1 MDLSGKTFVVM
12 VASSPG
18 GGTDT
23 TARLVARYWSKY
35 LPGKPEVV
43 VRNRP
48 LQTAAANYFQ
58 RKARPDGLT
67 TAVFAGGGSLSPVA
81 RKASSVRYDPLSW
94 EYIGS
99 IERGP
104 SVQFVRKS
112 ALERLKDPGA
122 KPVAVGSSG
131 PGYRPSDAMAVYG
144 AEYGG
149 WNIKIVHGYPSSR
162 DVYLAYER
170 GEVDMFGSGTSRI
183 IRRFLKG
190 DAVAL
195 AVHEKRADFPE
206 VPTLEELLGDK
217 LPKGDGAEGVPDL
230 VGSQLRGQVLRAAG
244 QDPGRGGDGA
254 QGFLRQGAGRSRLPE
269 GRQEDP
275 RQGVPAVDRSRDQA
289 VGQGLAGHS
298 RRGGELQR
306 QASHEARAADPEI
319 TAAILEGHCPRAL
332 IPRARRHDP
341 VPDLFRFVPRTR
353 AHRNHA

>member
-1 MDLSGKTFVVM
+1 MKLAVRAIVAGMLLCAVVVAGSPVVQAVDFAGKTFVVM

-112 ALERLKDPGA
+112 ALTRLKDSGA
-122 KPVAVGSSG
+122 KPVAVGSAG

-190 DAVAL
+190 DAMAL
-195 AVHEKRADFPE
+195 AVHEKRADFPK

-217 LPKGDGAEGVPDL
+217 LPKGMARKAYRIWSGPSSVDKYFVLPAKTPAAV
-230 VGSQLRGQVLRAAG
+230 VKALRASFDKVLA
-244 QDPGRGGDGA
+244 DPGFQKDAKKILGKGYRPLTGPDTK
-254 QGFLRQGAGRSRLPE
+254 QLVKDSLVIPDEVMSFNEKLRKKHGLPI
-269 GRQEDP
+269 QK
-275 RQGVPAVDRSRDQA
+275 
-289 VGQGLAGHS
+289 
-298 RRGGELQR
+298 
-306 QASHEARAADPEI
+306 
-319 TAAILEGHCPRAL
+319 
-332 IPRARRHDP
+332 
-341 VPDLFRFVPRTR
+341 
-353 AHRNHA
+353 

>member
-1 MDLSGKTFVVM
+1 MKLAVRAIVAGMLLCAVVVAGSPVVQAVDFSGKTFVVM

-23 TARLVARYWSKY
+23 TARLVARYWNKY

-48 LQTAAANYFQ
+48 LQTAAANFFQ

-112 ALERLKDPGA
+112 ALARLKDSGA
-122 KPVAVGSSG
+122 KPVAVGSAG

-190 DAVAL
+190 DAMAL
-195 AVHEKRADFPE
+195 AVHEKRADFPK

-217 LPKGDGAEGVPDL
+217 LPKGMARKAYRIWSGPSSVDKYFVLPAKTPAAV
-230 VGSQLRGQVLRAAG
+230 VKALRASFDKVLA
-244 QDPGRGGDGA
+244 DPGFQKDAKKILGKGYRPLTGPDTRQLVKDSLVIPAGVMS
-254 QGFLRQGAGRSRLPE
+254 FNEKLRKKHGLPI
-269 GRQEDP
+269 QK
-275 RQGVPAVDRSRDQA
+275 
-289 VGQGLAGHS
+289 
-298 RRGGELQR
+298 
-306 QASHEARAADPEI
+306 
-319 TAAILEGHCPRAL
+319 
-332 IPRARRHDP
+332 
-341 VPDLFRFVPRTR
+341 
-353 AHRNHA
+353 

>member
-1 MDLSGKTFVVM
+1 MKPAVGAIVAGMLLCAAVTAVAPTAQAVDFSGKTFVVM
-12 VASSPG
+12 VASNPG

-48 LQTAAANYFQ
+48 LQTAAANFFQ

-112 ALERLKDPGA
+112 ALARLKDPGA
-122 KPVAVGSSG
+122 KPVAVGSAG

-149 WNIKIVHGYPSSR
+149 WNIKMVHGYPSSR

-206 VPTLEELLGDK
+206 VPTLQELLGDK
-217 LPKGDGAEGVPDL
+217 LPKGMARKAYRIWSGPSSVDKYFVLPAKTPAAV
-230 VGSQLRGQVLRAAG
+230 VKVLRVSFDKVLA
-244 QDPGRGGDGA
+244 DPGFQKDARKILGKGYRPLTGPETRQLVKDSLVIPA
-254 QGFLRQGAGRSRLPE
+254 EVASFNDKLRTKHGLPI
-269 GRQEDP
+269 QK
-275 RQGVPAVDRSRDQA
+275 
-289 VGQGLAGHS
+289 
-298 RRGGELQR
+298 
-306 QASHEARAADPEI
+306 
-319 TAAILEGHCPRAL
+319 
-332 IPRARRHDP
+332 
-341 VPDLFRFVPRTR
+341 
-353 AHRNHA
+353 

>member
-1 MDLSGKTFVVM
+1 MKPAVPALVAGVLLCVTVAVAPPAVQAVDFSGKTFVVM

-43 VRNRP
+43 IRNKP
-48 LQTAAANYFQ
+48 LQTAAANFFQ
-58 RKARPDGLT
+58 RKTRPDGLT

-112 ALERLKDPGA
+112 ALARLEDPSA
-122 KPVAVGSSG
+122 APVAVGSSG

-195 AVHEKRADFPE
+195 AVHEKRADFAD

-217 LPKGDGAEGVPDL
+217 LPKGMARKAYRIWSGPSSVDKYFVLPAKTPATV
-230 VGSQLRGQVLRAAG
+230 VTALRASFDKVLA
-244 QDPGRGGDGA
+244 DPGFQKDAGKILGKGYRPLTGPDTK
-254 QGFLRQGAGRSRLPE
+254 QLIRDSLVIPDEVMSFNRKLREKHGLPV
-269 GRQEDP
+269 Q
-275 RQGVPAVDRSRDQA
+275 
-289 VGQGLAGHS
+289 
-298 RRGGELQR
+298 
-306 QASHEARAADPEI
+306 
-319 TAAILEGHCPRAL
+319 
-332 IPRARRHDP
+332 
-341 VPDLFRFVPRTR
+341 
-353 AHRNHA
+353 N

>member
-1 MDLSGKTFVVM
+1 MKPAVPALVAGVLLCVTVAVAPPAVQAVDFSGKTFVVM

-43 VRNRP
+43 IRNKP
-48 LQTAAANYFQ
+48 LQTAAANFFQ
-58 RKARPDGLT
+58 RKTRPDGLT

-112 ALERLKDPGA
+112 ALARLVDPSA
-122 KPVAVGSSG
+122 APVAVGSSG

-195 AVHEKRADFPE
+195 AVHEKRADFAE
-206 VPTLEELLGDK
+206 VPTLEQLLGDK
-217 LPKGDGAEGVPDL
+217 LPKGMARKAYRIWSGPSSVDKYFVLPAKTPATV
-230 VGSQLRGQVLRAAG
+230 VTALRASFDKVLADSGFQKDAG
-244 QDPGRGGDGA
+244 KILGKGYRPLTGPETKQLIRDSLVIPDEVMSFNRK
-254 QGFLRQGAGRSRLPE
+254 LREKHGLPV
-269 GRQEDP
+269 Q
-275 RQGVPAVDRSRDQA
+275 
-289 VGQGLAGHS
+289 
-298 RRGGELQR
+298 
-306 QASHEARAADPEI
+306 
-319 TAAILEGHCPRAL
+319 
-332 IPRARRHDP
+332 
-341 VPDLFRFVPRTR
+341 
-353 AHRNHA
+353 N

>member
-1 MDLSGKTFVVM
+1 MKLAVRGIVAGMLLCAVVVAGSPVVQAVDFAGKTFVVM

-112 ALERLKDPGA
+112 ALARLKDSGA
-122 KPVAVGSSG
+122 KPVAVGSAG

-190 DAVAL
+190 DAMAL
-195 AVHEKRADFPE
+195 AVHEKRADFPK

-217 LPKGDGAEGVPDL
+217 LPKGMARKAYRIWSGPSSVDKYFVLPAKTPAAV
-230 VGSQLRGQVLRAAG
+230 VKALRASFDKVLA
-244 QDPGRGGDGA
+244 DPGFQKDAKKILGKGYRPLTGPDTK
-254 QGFLRQGAGRSRLPE
+254 QLVKDSLVIPDEVMSFNEKLRKKHGLPI
-269 GRQEDP
+269 QK
-275 RQGVPAVDRSRDQA
+275 
-289 VGQGLAGHS
+289 
-298 RRGGELQR
+298 
-306 QASHEARAADPEI
+306 
-319 TAAILEGHCPRAL
+319 
-332 IPRARRHDP
+332 
-341 VPDLFRFVPRTR
+341 
-353 AHRNHA
+353 

>member
-1 MDLSGKTFVVM
+1 MRLAVRAIVAGMLLCAVVVAGSPVVQAVDFAGKTFVVM

-48 LQTAAANYFQ
+48 LQTAAANFFQ

-81 RKASSVRYDPLSW
+81 RNASSVRYDPLSW

-112 ALERLKDPGA
+112 ALARLKDSGA
-122 KPVAVGSSG
+122 KPVAVGSAG

-190 DAVAL
+190 DAMAL
-195 AVHEKRADFPE
+195 AVHEKRADFPK

-217 LPKGDGAEGVPDL
+217 LPKGMARKAYRIWSGPSSVDKYFVLPAKTPAAV
-230 VGSQLRGQVLRAAG
+230 VKALRASFDKVLA
-244 QDPGRGGDGA
+244 DPGFQKDAKKILGKGYRPLTGPDTRQLVKDSLVIPA
-254 QGFLRQGAGRSRLPE
+254 EVMSFNEKLRKKHGLPI
-269 GRQEDP
+269 QK
-275 RQGVPAVDRSRDQA
+275 
-289 VGQGLAGHS
+289 
-298 RRGGELQR
+298 
-306 QASHEARAADPEI
+306 
-319 TAAILEGHCPRAL
+319 
-332 IPRARRHDP
+332 
-341 VPDLFRFVPRTR
+341 
-353 AHRNHA
+353 

>member
-1 MDLSGKTFVVM
+1 MKLAVRAIVAGMLLCAVVVAGSPVVQAVDFSGKTFVVM

-23 TARLVARYWSKY
+23 TARLVARYWNKY

-48 LQTAAANYFQ
+48 LQTAAANFFQ

-112 ALERLKDPGA
+112 ALARLKDSGA
-122 KPVAVGSSG
+122 KPVAVGSAG

-190 DAVAL
+190 DAMAL
-195 AVHEKRADFPE
+195 AVHEKRADFPK

-217 LPKGDGAEGVPDL
+217 LPKGMARKAYRIWSGPSSVDKYFVLPAKTPAV
-230 VGSQLRGQVLRAAG
+230 VVKALRDSFDKVLA
-244 QDPGRGGDGA
+244 DPGFQKDAKKILGKGYRPLTGPDTK
-254 QGFLRQGAGRSRLPE
+254 QLVKDSLVIPDEVMSFNEKLRKKHGLPI
-269 GRQEDP
+269 QK
-275 RQGVPAVDRSRDQA
+275 
-289 VGQGLAGHS
+289 
-298 RRGGELQR
+298 
-306 QASHEARAADPEI
+306 
-319 TAAILEGHCPRAL
+319 
-332 IPRARRHDP
+332 
-341 VPDLFRFVPRTR
+341 
-353 AHRNHA
+353 

>member
-1 MDLSGKTFVVM
+1 MKPTVPVIVAGMLLCAVVPAVSPAVEAVDFSGRTFVVM

-23 TARLVARYWSKY
+23 TARLVARHWGKY

-43 VRNRP
+43 IRNKP
-48 LQTAAANYFQ
+48 LQTAAANFFQ
-58 RKARPDGLT
+58 RKTRPDGLT
-67 TAVFAGGGSLSPVA
+67 TGVFAGGGSLAPVA

-112 ALERLKDPGA
+112 ALARLKDPGA
-122 KPVAVGSSG
+122 APVAVGSAG

-217 LPKGDGAEGVPDL
+217 MPKGMARKAYRIWSGPSSVDKYFVLPAETPAAV
-230 VGSQLRGQVLRAAG
+230 VTALRASFDQVLAG
-244 QDPGRGGDGA
+244 PGFQKNARKILGKGYRPLTGPETKQLIKDSLVIPDEVMS
-254 QGFLRQGAGRSRLPE
+254 FNRKLRDKHGLP
-269 GRQEDP
+269 
-275 RQGVPAVDRSRDQA
+275 
-289 VGQGLAGHS
+289 
-298 RRGGELQR
+298 LQ
-306 QASHEARAADPEI
+306 
-319 TAAILEGHCPRAL
+319 
-332 IPRARRHDP
+332 
-341 VPDLFRFVPRTR
+341 
-353 AHRNHA
+353 N